1 MRNVTADTITEAVLQ
16 TIANTTEPRLRQVMT
31 SLIRHLHA
39 FAREVELTPDEWMA
53 AMEFL
58 VRVGETTQTDRNEFI
73 LASDTLGVS
82 ALIDLLHNRNSD
94 GATTSSLLGPFYI
107 HGERMQPL
115 EVGGDLIG
123 DNEGEPVVVAGR
135 VITPQG
141 APIAGACLEIWQNA
155 ANGMYESEDPE
166 HGPGNLRCKMFADD
180 AGRYRFTTIKP
191 VAYTVPYDGPVG
203 TMLQALGRHAWRPAH
218 IHFRITAAG
227 YRPLVTELFVADDGY
242 IDTDAVF
249 GVREPLLVDFR
260 RIESD
265 EEAAGYGVTAGYALV
280 VYDFGLQPEA

>member
-1 MRNVTADTITEAVLQ
+1 MRNVTADTITDAVLG
-16 TIANTTEPRLRQVMT
+16 TIADTTQPRLREIMN

-39 FAREVELTPDEWMA
+39 FARDVELTPDEWMT

-58 VRVGETTQTDRNEFI
+58 VRVGETTKTDRNEFI
-73 LASDTLGVS
+73 LASDTMGVS
-82 ALIDLLHNRNSD
+82 ALVDLLHNRDSG

-107 HGERMQPL
+107 NGERMPPL
-115 EVGGDLIG
+115 KVGGDLIG

-135 VITPQG
+135 VTTPQG

-166 HGPGNLRCKMFADD
+166 HAAGNMRCKMFTDD
-180 AGRYRFTTIKP
+180 QGRYRFTTIKP

-203 TMLQALGRHAWRPAH
+203 TMLRALGRHAWRPAH
-218 IHFRITAAG
+218 IHFRISAAG
-227 YRPLVTELFVADDGY
+227 HLPLVTELFVADDVH

-260 RIESD
+260 RID
-265 EEAAGYGVTAGYALV
+265 TAEEAAAYGAKEGYALV
-280 VYDFGLQPEA
+280 TYDFGLRPEA

>member
-1 MRNVTADTITEAVLQ
+1 
-16 TIANTTEPRLRQVMT
+16 MT

-39 FAREVELTPDEWMA
+39 FAREVELTPDEWMVA
-53 AMEFL
+53 VEFL
-58 VRVGETTQTDRNEFI
+58 MRVGETTQTDRNEFI

-82 ALIDLLHNRNSD
+82 ALVDLLHNRASD
-94 GATTSSLLGPFYI
+94 GSTTSSLLGPFYI
-107 HGERMQPL
+107 NGERMQLL

-123 DNEGEPVVVAGR
+123 NNEGEPVVVAGH
-135 VITPQG
+135 VTTPRG
-141 APIAGACLEIWQNA
+141 APIADACLEIWQNA

-166 HGPGNLRCKMFADD
+166 HGPGNLRCKMLTDD
-180 AGRYRFTTIKP
+180 QGRYRFTTIKP

-227 YRPLVTELFVADDGY
+227 YRPLVTELFVADDAY

-260 RIESD
+260 RIESA
-265 EEAAGYGVTAGYALV
+265 EEAAAYGVKAGYALV
-280 VYDFGLQPEA
+280 TYDFGLQPAV

>member
-1 MRNVTADTITEAVLQ
+1 MRNVTADTITDAALQ
-16 TIANTTEPRLRQVMT
+16 TISDATQPRLREIMN

-58 VRVGETTQTDRNEFI
+58 VRVGETTKTDRNEFI

-82 ALIDLLHNRNSD
+82 ALVDLLHNRD
-94 GATTSSLLGPFYI
+94 GGGATSSLLGPFYI
-107 HGERMQPL
+107 NGERMAPL

-123 DNEGEPVVVAGR
+123 DNEGEPVVVTGR
-135 VITPQG
+135 VVAPEG

-166 HGPGNLRCKMFADD
+166 HAAGNLRCKMFTDD
-180 AGRYRFTTIKP
+180 QGRYRFTTIKP

-203 TMLQALGRHAWRPAH
+203 TMLRALGRHAWRPAH
-218 IHFRITAAG
+218 IHFRISAAG
-227 YRPLVTELFVADDGY
+227 FRPLVTELFVADDAY

-260 RIESD
+260 RIETAD
-265 EEAAGYGVTAGYALV
+265 EAAAYGAKEGYALV
-280 VYDFGLQPEA
+280 TYDFGLRPED

>member
-1 MRNVTADTITEAVLQ
+1 MRNVTADTITDAVLG
-16 TIANTTEPRLRQVMT
+16 TMSDTTQPRLREIMA

-39 FAREVELTPDEWMA
+39 FARDVELTPDEWMA

-58 VRVGETTQTDRNEFI
+58 VRVGETTKTDRNEFI

-82 ALIDLLHNRNSD
+82 ALVDLLHNRDN
-94 GATTSSLLGPFYI
+94 GGTTTSSLLGPFYI
-107 HGERMQPL
+107 NGERMQPL

-135 VITPQG
+135 VTTPQG
-141 APIAGACLEIWQNA
+141 VPIARACLEIWQNA

-166 HGPGNLRCKMFADD
+166 HAAGNLRCKMFTDD
-180 AGRYRFTTIKP
+180 QGCYRFTTIKP

-203 TMLQALGRHAWRPAH
+203 TMLRALGRHAWRPAH
-218 IHFRITAAG
+218 IHFRISAAG
-227 YRPLVTELFVADDGY
+227 HRPLVTELFVADDAY

-260 RIESD
+260 RIETA
-265 EEAAGYGVTAGYALV
+265 EEAAAYGAKEGYALV
-280 VYDFGLQPEA
+280 TYDFGLQPEA